1 MSILHNVEK
10 IGLIAINVSEE
21 RHIPKRPDLVER
33 LANSMAE
40 IGLIN
45 PITVRRDDSH
55 DTYWVI
61 AGRHRLE
68 AAKRLK
74 WDNINA
80 TILEDVDALDA
91 EQVELCENLIRN
103 ELTAAQ
109 QSIHYAR
116 LKEIAEI
123 RYRLK
128 AGRPSNDLD
137 GEENKYQVDINLEN
151 RKHSN
156 SAHAVAKDTNRS
168 TASIERDAR
177 RVKNIPEIAAT
188 IGTSLD
194 SGVELDALA
203 SLPEDMQRG
212 LLARALAGEKVSARG
227 ELKKIEREEKERI
240 LGEKQMSFP
249 QGKFGV
255 VLADPAWS
263 FQTYSEKG
271 MDRSADNHYPCQSV
285 EDICSWPVSGIT
297 DKNCVIFLWAT
308 VPMLPQALKVMEA
321 WGFEYKSHV
330 TWVKDRI
337 GTGYWFR
344 NQHELLLVGTK
355 GNIPAPAPGSQFPS
369 IISAPVAE
377 HSVKPD
383 DFYRIIENYFPSLK
397 KLELNARRRRD
408 GWESYGNEAPEE
420 EEENIPAFLKE
431 EPTSN
436 VWDDDDIF

>member
-1 MSILHNVEK
+1 MQVTHNIEN
-10 IGLIAINVSEE
+10 IGIIAISVSDD
-21 RHIPKRPDLVER
+21 RHVPKRPDLVER
-33 LANSMAE
+33 LANSIAE

-45 PITVRRDDSH
+45 PITVTKDEHH
-55 DTYWVI
+55 DIYHLI

-68 AAKRLK
+68 AVKKLK
-74 WDNINA
+74 WDNIQA
-80 TILEDVDALDA
+80 TILEGIDALEA
-91 EQVELCENLIRN
+91 EQIELCENLIRN

-128 AGRPSNDLD
+128 SGRPADEPE
-137 GEENKYQVDINLEN
+137 GNKSQVGINLEN
-151 RKHSN
+151 RIHSN
-156 SAHAVAKDTNRS
+156 SSHAVAKETNRS
-168 TASIERDAR
+168 STAIERDAR
-177 RVKNIPEIAAT
+177 RVKNIPEIAST

-194 SGVELDALA
+194 TGVELDALA

-249 QGKFGV
+249 QGRFGV

-297 DKNCVIFLWAT
+297 DKNCVLFLWAT

-330 TWVKDRI
+330 AWIKDRI

-369 IISAPVAE
+369 IISAPVAD

-408 GWESYGNEAPEE
+408 GWESYGNEVPEE
-420 EEENIPAFLKE
+420 EDENIPAFLKE

-436 VWDDDDIF
+436 VWGDDDIF

>member
-1 MSILHNVEK
+1 MQVTHRIKN
-10 IGLIAINVSEE
+10 IGIIAINVSDD
-21 RHIPKRPDLVER
+21 RHVPKRPDLIER
-33 LANSMAE
+33 LANSIAE

-45 PITVRRDDSH
+45 PITVTKDEHH
-55 DTYWVI
+55 DIYHLI

-68 AAKRLK
+68 AVKKLK
-74 WDNINA
+74 WDNIQA
-80 TILEDVDALDA
+80 TILEGIDALEA
-91 EQVELCENLIRN
+91 EQIEICENLIRN

-128 AGRPSNDLD
+128 SGRPADESE
-137 GEENKYQVDINLEN
+137 GNKSQVGINLEN
-151 RKHSN
+151 RIHSN
-156 SAHAVAKDTNRS
+156 SSHAVAKETNRS
-168 TASIERDAR
+168 STAIERDAR
-177 RVKNIPEIAAT
+177 RVKNIPEIAST

-194 SGVELDALA
+194 TGVELDALA

-249 QGKFGV
+249 QGRFGV

-297 DKNCVIFLWAT
+297 DKNCVLFLWAT
-308 VPMLPQALKVMEA
+308 VPMLLEALRVMEA
-321 WGFEYKSHV
+321 WGFTYKSNLA
-330 TWVKDRI
+330 WVKDRI

-369 IISAPVAE
+369 IISAPVAD

-408 GWESYGNEAPEE
+408 GWESYGNEVPEE

-431 EPTSN
+431 EPTSD
-436 VWDDDDIF
+436 VWGDDDIF

>member
-1 MSILHNVEK
+1 MQVTHSIEN
-10 IGLIAINVSEE
+10 IGIIAINVSDD
-21 RHIPKRPDLVER
+21 RHVPKRPDLVER
-33 LANSMAE
+33 LANSIAE

-45 PITVRRDDSH
+45 PITVTKDEHH
-55 DTYWVI
+55 DIYHLI

-68 AAKRLK
+68 AVKKLK
-74 WDNINA
+74 WDNIQA
-80 TILEDVDALDA
+80 TILEGIDALEA
-91 EQVELCENLIRN
+91 EQIELCENLIRN

-128 AGRPSNDLD
+128 AGRPKSDSE
-137 GEENKYQVDINLEN
+137 EENSPTFGGKLSET
-151 RKHSN
+151 KHAN
-156 SAHAVAKDTNRS
+156 SAYAVAKETNRS
-168 TASIERDAR
+168 STAIERDAR
-177 RVKNIPEIAAT
+177 RVKNIPEIAST

-194 SGVELDALA
+194 TGVELDALA

-355 GNIPAPAPGSQFPS
+355 GNVPAPAPGSQFPS

-383 DFYRIIENYFPSLK
+383 DFYRIIENYFPNLK

-408 GWESYGNEAPEE
+408 GWESYGNEVPEE
-420 EEENIPAFLKE
+420 EDENIPAFLKE

-436 VWDDDDIF
+436 VWGDDDIF